1 MSKFI
6 FLIIISVF
14 FFYSIFLTRLSP
26 DLYVFVKYA
35 IEDNIEKTISWYSI
49 FNNNFLFDLISLIG
63 YKFNLSSGIE
73 YLLLVS
79 IFVYFL
85 FLLKYFY
92 LLKIGSLS
100 NVLIVFFSSF
110 ITFDINAFR
119 FHLAIIFLI
128 FALKQKKS
136 KYLFLISSFF
146 SHIFPLIFFY
156 LKKLYFIPL
165 ILLIYIMPFLINSRY
180 ALYFEDVQFVLFKS
194 LILIFP
200 SLTCLKEALNRK
212 EINSDR
218 LNLNYIYINLSSTF
232 LIIGIFFLSINTVF
246 SSRMFETVFYL
257 STVLNLFYNFSSKN
271 KFLLVIFSLLLFSSR
286 VYNGVNTSANTI
298 FQIIQ

>member
-1 MSKFI
+1 
-6 FLIIISVF
+6 
-14 FFYSIFLTRLSP
+14 
-26 DLYVFVKYA
+26 
-35 IEDNIEKTISWYSI
+35 
-49 FNNNFLFDLISLIG
+49 
-63 YKFNLSSGIE
+63 
-73 YLLLVS
+73 
-79 IFVYFL
+79 
-85 FLLKYFY
+85 
-92 LLKIGSLS
+92 
-100 NVLIVFFSSF
+100 
-110 ITFDINAFR
+110 
-119 FHLAIIFLI
+119 
-128 FALKQKKS
+128 
-136 KYLFLISSFF
+136 
-146 SHIFPLIFFY
+146 
-156 LKKLYFIPL
+156 
-165 ILLIYIMPFLINSRY
+165 MPFLINSRY